1 MELELAVEIKLDYK
15 KDISS
20 DSATIVSAKDIEKGI
35 KKLMEGD
42 SEVRKRMAEMSAK
55 SRKAVMEGGS
65 SFSSLGSFIDDVLDN
80 IGSKEA
86 KESLPN

>member
-1 MELELAVEIKLDYK
+1 
-15 KDISS
+15 
-20 DSATIVSAKDIEKGI
+20 
-35 KKLMEGD
+35 MEGD